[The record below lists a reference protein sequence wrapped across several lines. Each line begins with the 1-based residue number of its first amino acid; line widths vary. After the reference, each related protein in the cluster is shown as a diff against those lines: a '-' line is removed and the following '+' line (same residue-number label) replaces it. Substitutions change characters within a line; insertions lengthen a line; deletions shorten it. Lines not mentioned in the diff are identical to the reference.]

1 MSKKFCVFALVFVLL
16 FTGIASAALAAGR
29 AVWSFK
35 TDAGISG
42 NIAVAGDLILAGDAS
57 GKFYAVNKNT
67 GRLAW
72 SQAGKNSIVGTPA
85 VSGSSVVVSYAD
97 GTIACLNLNN
107 GSVIWLKEA
116 AIEGVGL
123 TVVDGAAIGDGKVY
137 IARGDGVLYALNL
150 TNGQTVWTYK
160 TDSYELRT
168 APSFAENYVLLGEQN
183 GKFDMI
189 DPKTGKRVTGG
200 GAGGA
205 VNTPVVSNGDVYFS
219 SWDGSVQRVQ
229 IKGVIPKW
237 NSKVGDPIT
246 TKPVIA
252 GSRVFV
258 GTANGFIFALSA
270 EGGNILWR
278 YETNG
283 GSIEVTPVFADS
295 ALYIVTGQ
303 GSLLALDAAT
313 GRERVDFGEYSRA
326 STSAYENGTL
336 FIAGGASIN
345 ALR

>member
-16 FTGIASAALAAGR
+16 IAGAASAALAAGR
-29 AVWSFK
+29 AVWSFN
-35 TDAGISG
+35 TDALITG

-72 SQAGKNSIVGTPA
+72 SYYGKNSIVGTPA
-85 VSGSSVVVSYAD
+85 VSGNSVVISQAD
-97 GTIACLNLNN
+97 GTITCLNLNN
-107 GSVIWLKEA
+107 GNVIWLKEA
-116 AIEGVGL
+116 DIEGVGL
-123 TVVDGAAIGDGKVY
+123 TVVDGAAIGDGKAY
-137 IARGDGVLYALNL
+137 IARGDGVLYALSL
-150 TNGQTVWTYK
+150 ANGQTVWTYK
-160 TDSYELRT
+160 TESYELRT
-168 APSFAENYVLLGEQN
+168 APSFSDNYVLLGEQN

-205 VNTPVVSNGDVYFS
+205 VNTPVVSNGDIYFS

-229 IKGVIPKW
+229 IKGVTPKW

-246 TKPVIA
+246 TKPVVA
-252 GSRVFV
+252 GGRVFV
-258 GTANGFIFALSA
+258 GTANGLVFALSV
-270 EGGNILWR
+270 ENGNILWR
-278 YETNG
+278 YDAG
-283 GSIEVTPVFADS
+283 DGSIEATPVFADS

-303 GSLLALDAAT
+303 GTLTALDAQT
-313 GRERVDFGEYSRA
+313 GRERAAFGEYS
-326 STSAYENGTL
+326 STSTPAYENGTL
-336 FIAGGASIN
+336 FIASGASIN